1 MVGKRHRRTQTGS
14 MSIELVMA
22 LTLAVTILLPL
33 GFSFVGEQHACRV
46 YYWRAVAM
54 EAVDGEMEVLAA
66 GEWRA
71 FPQGEQP
78 HVVHAESAKYL
89 PPGKFVLQV
98 HERNL
103 RLEWRPNKM
112 RDGGPVVREAV
123 GR

>member
-1 MVGKRHRRTQTGS
+1 MVNQNHWKQGS
-14 MSIELVMA
+14 MSIELVLA
-22 LTLAVTILLPL
+22 LTIVTTILLPL
-33 GFSFVGEQHACRV
+33 GFSFVEEQHACRV

-71 FPQGEQP
+71 FPQGVQP
-78 HVVHAESAKYL
+78 YVVHSESAKYL
-89 PPGKFVLQV
+89 PPGKFVLRV

-103 RLEWRPNKM
+103 HLEWRPDKM
-112 RDGGPVVREAV
+112 RNGAPVIREAV